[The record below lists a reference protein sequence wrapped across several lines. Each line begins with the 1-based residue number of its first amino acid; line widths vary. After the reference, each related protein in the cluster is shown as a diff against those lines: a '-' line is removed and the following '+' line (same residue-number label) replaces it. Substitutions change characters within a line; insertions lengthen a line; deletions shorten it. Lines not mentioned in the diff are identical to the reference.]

1 MKKSLK
7 SQIESLLLVAG
18 KPISLKEISNT
29 LSTNVAEVQREIN
42 GLIEEYKERG
52 FRIIK
57 KGEKYLLAS
66 AQENGDI
73 VARFLNEELRYDL
86 SSAALET
93 LAIIVYKQ
101 PITRAEIESI
111 RGTDCSRILR
121 VLMLRGLIEEVGRK
135 EAPGR
140 PILYGTTVKMITYL
154 GLENDEQIPKLEDLP
169 QAAAAYENQ

>member
-1 MKKSLK
+1 MIQNLK

-18 KPISLKEISNT
+18 KPVSLKEISNT
-29 LSTNVAEVQREIN
+29 VGANAT
-42 GLIEEYKERG
+42 LIQTELNKLIGEYKTRG

-66 AQENGDI
+66 AQENAEI
-73 VARFLNEELRYDL
+73 VAKFLNEELRYDL
-86 SSAALET
+86 SPAALET

-101 PITRAEIESI
+101 PITRAEIENI

-121 VLMLRGLIEEVGRK
+121 VLMIRGLIEEVGRK

-140 PILYGTTVKMITYL
+140 PILYGTTVKMLTYL
-154 GLENDEQIPKLEDLP
+154 GLESEDQLPKIEEATP
-169 QAAAAYENQ
+169 A

>member
-1 MKKSLK
+1 MAAKNIK

-18 KPISLKEISNT
+18 KPISLKEIANSIGR
-29 LSTNVAEVQREIN
+29 NVGEIQSEIN
-42 GLIEEYKERG
+42 ALTEEYKNRG

-66 AQENGDI
+66 AQENAEL
-73 VARFLNEELRYDL
+73 VAKFLNEELRYDL
-86 SSAALET
+86 SPAALET

-121 VLMLRGLIEEVGRK
+121 VLMIRGLIEEVGRK
-135 EAPGR
+135 ESPGR
-140 PILYGTTVKMITYL
+140 PILYGTTVKMLTYL
-154 GLENDEQIPKLEDLP
+154 GVEKEEDLP
-169 QAAAAYENQ
+169 KMEEVSLA

>member
-1 MKKSLK
+1 MMINNLK

-18 KPISLKEISNT
+18 KPVSLKEISNT
-29 LSTNVAEVQREIN
+29 VGANATLIQTELNK
-42 GLIEEYKERG
+42 LIEEYKTRG

-66 AQENGDI
+66 AQENAEV
-73 VARFLNEELRYDL
+73 VAKFLNEELRYDL
-86 SSAALET
+86 SPAALET

-121 VLMLRGLIEEVGRK
+121 VLMIRGLIEEVGRK

-140 PILYGTTVKMITYL
+140 PILYGTTVKMLTYL
-154 GLENDEQIPKLEDLP
+154 GVENENQLP
-169 QAAAAYENQ
+169 QMKEVASA

>member
-1 MKKSLK
+1 MAQKNLK

-18 KPISLKEISNT
+18 KPISLKEIANSIGKNVGEIQNEINT
-29 LSTNVAEVQREIN
+29 LTA
-42 GLIEEYKERG
+42 EYKDRG

-66 AQENGDI
+66 AQENAEL
-73 VARFLNEELRYDL
+73 VAKFLNEELRYDL
-86 SSAALET
+86 SPAALET

-121 VLMLRGLIEEVGRK
+121 VLMIRGLIEEVGRK
-135 EAPGR
+135 ESPGR
-140 PILYGTTVKMITYL
+140 PILYGTTVKMLTYL
-154 GLENDEQIPKLEDLP
+154 GVESEEQLPKMEEP
-169 QAAAAYENQ
+169 AIS